1 MAILAAATAV
11 NLDMMTALELAN
23 TAAGIAVSRVGTY
36 PVGHTEMIDAWCGSN
51 MMRTAYI
58 PISWEEAKVR
68 WMRGNPKE
76 KLLFS
81 QTDALIS
88 FIRDILLICSRR
100 RHWGAFDYRS

>member
-11 NLDMMTALELAN
+11 NLDMMTAFELAN

-58 PISWEEAKVR
+58 PISWEEAKSKV
-68 WMRGNPKE
+68 
-76 KLLFS
+76 
-81 QTDALIS
+81 DAEIP
-88 FIRDILLICSRR
+88 RR
-100 RHWGAFDYRS
+100 NCCFHKRML